1 MNEIVIKVSDEL
13 LSFVYQ
19 NGFVPSEKRDELNYA
34 ILECVELPEGHDR
47 LIDAKV
53 AQSYLYNNMNWFDKD
68 GYITDDEEKDKALQN
83 LVDGI
88 PSVVDA
94 DKE

>member
-1 MNEIVIKVSDEL
+1 MKEILIKMSDEVFKYL
-13 LSFVYQ
+13 NKRIELSAATEIDKIVW
-19 NGFVPSEKRDELNYA
+19 NGKV
-34 ILECVELPEGHDR
+34 LPEGHDR

-53 AQSYLYNNMNWFDKD
+53 AQSHLYNNMNWFDKD
-68 GYITDDEEKDKALQN
+68 GYIADDEEKDKALQD